1 MKGRMDSGVGTS
13 EVHVFAYIAV
23 VLKVFS
29 PPLKTHLVLVFG
41 LRLVSVSQKEKPSSE
56 SDALNS

>member
-1 MKGRMDSGVGTS
+1 MDSGVGTS

-29 PPLKTHLVLVFG
+29 PPFKN
-41 LRLVSVSQKEKPSSE
+41 SSSSCVWVKACFCKSE
-56 SDALNS
+56 GEAI